1 MENKKKTNF
10 APLIIIFILV
20 LSALVLGYFTITK
33 ITNTVTVTREN
44 EKFGL
49 DEARYNKLKEPTSYG
64 SPISLTEPGYGRV
77 NPFAPYK

>member
-10 APLIIIFILV
+10 VPLIIILILF
-20 LSALVLGYFTITK
+20 LSALMLGYFTVTK
-33 ITNTVTVTREN
+33 VTSTVTVTRED

-49 DEARYNKLKEPTSYG
+49 DETRYNKLKEPKSYG